1 MLSCQLKQDKKP
13 CFIGFLSKLISLA
26 NGISEKSRQ
35 RAVVRQCRY
44 CRFLHQGTCRTTVQV
59 AYFSATVSILEVFA
73 LGYVSYQGTYRSI
86 VRELWATDPL
96 NRKQPNINFRMSGNS
111 YNIFFILF
119 YYLSTSTATRDQPFS
134 LANLIIYSK
143 QHGMYQPLYKNQLS
157 GPRSDPCPE
166 RSFT

>member
-44 CRFLHQGTCRTTVQV
+44 WRFLHQGTCRTTVQV

-86 VRELWATDPL
+86 VREFWATDPL

-119 YYLSTSTATRDQPFS
+119 FIICPPVPRPEISLFRLQILLYIRNSTGCTSLSIKISYQARDPT
-134 LANLIIYSK
+134 LIPSV
-143 QHGMYQPLYKNQLS
+143 P
-157 GPRSDPCPE
+157 
-166 RSFT
+166 